1 MKENKIKQN
10 EVIKQGIK
18 NFYDTSQQRHQGGK
32 MFFKQ
37 KGRLVFF
44 FTKKGQTYT
53 DNNLKF

>member
-44 FTKKGQTYT
+44 LLKKGKLIQITI
-53 DNNLKF
+53 